1 VTRFVIVCVIA
12 CAGKPPAPVTP
23 PAAVARCAD
32 LPCLEANNGSIVDLD
47 GRFLGPTGNAKLSAQ
62 SWLQLAD
69 GTKVMLHGK
78 GKPARTR
85 DGEHMLLRVRIY
97 THDIPARYGIYQAL
111 NAPYAVE
118 IY

>member
-1 VTRFVIVCVIA
+1 MSRFVIVCGLIS
-12 CAGKPPAPVTP
+12 CAGKPPAPVR

-32 LPCLEANNGSIVDLD
+32 LPCLEANNGSIIDVD
-47 GRFLGPTGNAKLSAQ
+47 GRFLGPTGNAKLTAQ
-62 SWLQLAD
+62 SWLLLAD

-78 GKPARTR
+78 GKPARER
-85 DGEHMLLRVRIY
+85 DGEHMVLRVRIY

-118 IY
+118 LY